1 MITLEEL
8 QKEYGYTLLTNDEV
22 RKIRED
28 PNFNWNSLEGEII
41 IRKCLKSYPA
51 YLQAVNYGYTMTAY
65 HYSLAANLQR
75 DYEKPNNIDPANGAR
90 LNYGLI
96 LLSAP
101 PQTGKSLTV
110 TESFQSWAMIKNP
123 RLNVLTIGYEAT
135 FTARFGRRNRDKFG
149 EFAPILSHNKVK
161 LHDKV
166 QSTETWETMV
176 FNAVNKM
183 WQSANGVMYTA
194 GMGGALTGK
203 TSNLCVV
210 DDPIKNMKDAES
222 ESKITDNIDYFESA
236 IETRALANPGSKII
250 VMCTRWVPNDLIGWL
265 KRHRKK
271 YIIGDYNYA
280 ALSTEQNALKDPL
293 KREVG
298 EGICP
303 EMGLDA
309 NWAYSTKESY
319 TASSGG
325 HVFNSMFQGEPSDE
339 QGNLYKEENWEE
351 YDINKIWIPEKLDK
365 IYLSIDATF
374 KDKIENDY
382 VAMGVGAIHN
392 GNNYLRYIV
401 RKHLDFPATLDKII
415 YLLKKFPEIETIYI
429 EDKANGPAIIQVLRK
444 WRNKLNIDIHD
455 FPSVYPLE
463 AVGSK
468 YSRAQ
473 SASVYQRDGR
483 CYIPIESQADMF
495 SSPDDF
501 EWDGELSYTNAFK
514 YELGT
519 FPYGANDDMVD
530 MFAQAINANI
540 GLLSGVEKVEK
551 KEIRFS
557 RYSTWDDLLWHDFKQ
572 LKTQDEKNLFIK
584 IHGAPKEWSRKGGI
598 NG

>member
-1 MITLEEL
+1 M
-8 QKEYGYTLLTNDEV
+8 
-22 RKIRED
+22 
-28 PNFNWNSLEGEII
+28 
-41 IRKCLKSYPA
+41 
-51 YLQAVNYGYTMTAY
+51 
-65 HYSLAANLQR
+65 
-75 DYEKPNNIDPANGAR
+75 
-90 LNYGLI
+90 
-96 LLSAP
+96 
-101 PQTGKSLTV
+101 
-110 TESFQSWAMIKNP
+110 
-123 RLNVLTIGYEAT
+123 
-135 FTARFGRRNRDKFG
+135 
-149 EFAPILSHNKVK
+149 
-161 LHDKV
+161 
-166 QSTETWETMV
+166 
-176 FNAVNKM
+176 
-183 WQSANGVMYTA
+183 
-194 GMGGALTGK
+194 
-203 TSNLCVV
+203 
-210 DDPIKNMKDAES
+210 
-222 ESKITDNIDYFESA
+222 
-236 IETRALANPGSKII
+236 
-250 VMCTRWVPNDLIGWL
+250 
-265 KRHRKK
+265 
-271 YIIGDYNYA
+271 
-280 ALSTEQNALKDPL
+280 
-293 KREVG
+293 
-298 EGICP
+298 
-303 EMGLDA
+303 
-309 NWAYSTKESY
+309 
-319 TASSGG
+319 
-325 HVFNSMFQGEPSDE
+325 
-339 QGNLYKEENWEE
+339 
-351 YDINKIWIPEKLDK
+351 DINKIWIPEKLDK

-374 KDKIENDY
+374 KDKTENDY